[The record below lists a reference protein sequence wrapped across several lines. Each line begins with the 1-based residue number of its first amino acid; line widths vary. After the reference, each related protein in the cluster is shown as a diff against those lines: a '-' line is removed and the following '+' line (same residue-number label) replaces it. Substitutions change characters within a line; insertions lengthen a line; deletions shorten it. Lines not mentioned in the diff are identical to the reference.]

1 MKRGGFTLIEL
12 MIVLTIIGILS
23 ALVYPSFH
31 RYIVR
36 SKRAQVQTLLLQL
49 MQQQERYYSQN
60 NRYLAF
66 GADAGAGGADGGAR
80 ADAAQGQLFRWWSGS
95 SAADSAYELA
105 GLPCADAPIA
115 RCVRLTA
122 TPGTDR
128 VDARF
133 RDEECGVLALTSVG
147 DRSAS
152 GGGAHCW
159 P

>member
-12 MIVLTIIGILS
+12 MIVLVIVGILS
-23 ALVYPSFH
+23 AMAYPSLH

-36 SKRAQVQTLLLQL
+36 GKRAQVQNLLLQL

-66 GADAGAGGADGGAR
+66 SAGGADGAG
-80 ADAAQGQLFRWWSGS
+80 ADAQQKLFRWWSGN

-105 GLPCADAPIA
+105 GLPCVGDAIA
-115 RCVRLTA
+115 QCVRLTA
-122 TPGTDR
+122 TPGTAR

-133 RDEECGVLALTSVG
+133 RDDECGVLALTSIG

-152 GGGAHCW
+152 GSGARCW